1 MVLYIMYFYANEIME
16 LICAVWRYHM
26 KVCYDKLWRLMKD
39 NKMKKS
45 DLSKAAEISSYA
57 MTKLNN
63 DRPVSMEAM
72 INLCKVFHCDI
83 GDLMEVIE
91 ED

>member
-1 MVLYIMYFYANEIME
+1 
-16 LICAVWRYHM
+16 
-26 KVCYDKLWRLMKD
+26 
-39 NKMKKS
+39 MKKS
-45 DLSKAAEISSYA
+45 DLAKAAELSTYT

-63 DRPVSMEAM
+63 DRPVNMEVM
-72 INLCKVFHCDI
+72 LNLCKVFHCDI

>member
-1 MVLYIMYFYANEIME
+1 MVLYIMYFYANEIMG

-45 DLSKAAEISSYA
+45 D
-57 MTKLNN
+57 
-63 DRPVSMEAM
+63 
-72 INLCKVFHCDI
+72 
-83 GDLMEVIE
+83 
-91 ED
+91 

>member
-1 MVLYIMYFYANEIME
+1 
-16 LICAVWRYHM
+16 M
-26 KVCYDKLWRLMKD
+26 KVRYDKLWRRMKD
-39 NKMKKS
+39 NEMKKS
-45 DLSKAAEISSYA
+45 DLAKAAEISSYT
-57 MTKLNN
+57 MTKLNR
-63 DRPVSMEAM
+63 DQPVNMEVM

>member
-16 LICAVWRYHM
+16 LICAV
-26 KVCYDKLWRLMKD
+26 
-39 NKMKKS
+39 
-45 DLSKAAEISSYA
+45 SKAAEISSYA

>member
-1 MVLYIMYFYANEIME
+1 MYFYADKAAR
-16 LICAVWRYHM
+16 LIRAVWRYHM
-26 KVCYDKLWRLMKD
+26 KVRHDKLWRPMKD

-45 DLSKAAEISSYA
+45 DLSKAAEISSCA

-63 DRPVSMEAM
+63 DRPVSMEVM

>member
-1 MVLYIMYFYANEIME
+1 MVCFCANEIVE
-16 LICAVWRYHM
+16 LIRAVWRYHI
-26 KVCYDKLWRLMKD
+26 KVRYDKLWRLMKD
-39 NKMKKS
+39 NKMRKS

-57 MTKLNN
+57 MTRLNN
-63 DRPVSMEAM
+63 DRPVSMEVM
-72 INLCKVFHCDI
+72 INLCKVFHCDM